1 MVLSLLQCASLAQV
15 LSSPRLLCMYVFLNN
30 ALLWSANRNQ
40 LFTHAEL
47 FFSNDCIE
55 GIEYEA
61 TAGAI
66 MIAGLFITFI
76 IEYIAHRWVDR
87 KRHMF
92 ERSNATS
99 PATAEP
105 NAQKETSEGTSSES
119 SSSEQNYTPKSLTL
133 NTTVMEAGIIFH
145 SIRQF
150 LMLATDKTL
159 S

>member
-1 MVLSLLQCASLAQV
+1 MCVAPAST
-15 LSSPRLLCMYVFLNN
+15 SPKH
-30 ALLWSANRNQ
+30 ANQIQ

-66 MIAGLFITFI
+66 LIAGLFVTFM

-92 ERSNATS
+92 ERSSASDPANAQ
-99 PATAEP
+99 P
-105 NAQKETSEGTSSES
+105 NAQKEASEGTLSES
-119 SSSEQNYTPKSLTL
+119 SSAEQRYTPKSLAL

-145 SIRQF
+145 SIREF
-150 LMLATDKTL
+150 HL
-159 S
+159 SAKHRISIY

>member
-1 MVLSLLQCASLAQV
+1 
-15 LSSPRLLCMYVFLNN
+15 MYVSLHLGFVRFTNMI
-30 ALLWSANRNQ
+30 Q

-76 IEYIAHRWVDR
+76 IEYIAHRWVDL
-87 KRHMF
+87 
-92 ERSNATS
+92 
-99 PATAEP
+99 
-105 NAQKETSEGTSSES
+105 SES
-119 SSSEQNYTPKSLTL
+119 SSSEQHYSPKSLTL

-145 SIRQF
+145 SICKYHQSVAQRI
-150 LMLATDKTL
+150 
-159 S
+159 SIR